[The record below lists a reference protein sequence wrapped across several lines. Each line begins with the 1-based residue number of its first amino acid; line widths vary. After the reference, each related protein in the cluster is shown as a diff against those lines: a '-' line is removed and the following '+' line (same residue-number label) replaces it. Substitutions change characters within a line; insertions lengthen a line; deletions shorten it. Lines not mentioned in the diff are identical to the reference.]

1 MIPASW
7 FVPASWFKATGEEVA
22 PLERSPRVARELRR
36 THGNTESS
44 DLEPQFRAFL
54 FLFLNIFLQQKFP
67 GAISISI
74 LSTERAFLPPGL
86 CLPRPAP
93 QTRAAGGIGLP
104 SRVSRST
111 SLHREGM
118 AASSSALSREAAR
131 PAPPAPR
138 TRPAATSRGGVRTP
152 GPRRVCPRP
161 RARPRRGWGRRA
173 PPPPRR
179 AQRRSAALRHRLRRR
194 ASPGGIGP
202 AAGQKAGPGSA
213 SRTAPGMARSKRPRG
228 PHPYN
233 SGPAVPFKPGPVGAL
248 QGEV

>member
-1 MIPASW
+1 M
-7 FVPASWFKATGEEVA
+7 
-22 PLERSPRVARELRR
+22 ARELRR

-152 GPRRVCPRP
+152 GPRRVCLRP

-173 PPPPRR
+173 PPPRAAPAPPRPAQLSRPAPPPPPTRKSRGHR
-179 AQRRSAALRHRLRRR
+179 ARRR
-194 ASPGGIGP
+194 TKSGSRVRQQNSPGDGAQQAP
-202 AAGQKAGPGSA
+202 P
-213 SRTAPGMARSKRPRG
+213 RTASLQLRTR
-228 PHPYN
+228 
-233 SGPAVPFKPGPVGAL
+233 GAL
-248 QGEV
+248 